1 MIQGRNLRIPIWLTT
16 LIVIILILLFSRV
29 IYDARERE
37 MVEQFNGQQT
47 AIARGIASGIEDLI
61 AGIEKS
67 IKTLSALREKKGRGF
82 TLYDVEDLKFFYWAL
97 EGKAE
102 FIARSDGSSLNTYPV
117 FFEEKIIKN
126 LKPLIREVSR
136 TGETYIGHLSPDQ
149 TGLPIGSLSEFVVI
163 AVPELDAAKNIS
175 GVLFAAV
182 SLSNIVQRY
191 IETTSYDASTSAW
204 IIDHNG
210 IIIHHPDIDLI
221 GKDASVIE
229 SRERKEASLSDL
241 MQKGNAGSGI
251 FNLLENGGVKRKIV
265 SYTPIYLNL
274 QKWAIAVCTPH
285 RAAIAHL
292 KMTFYM
298 IMIGA
303 FFLITTVAVGG
314 WFMVQA
320 SKKRIRLEEEL
331 KHLRD
336 KSGLQEKLAREKRLA
351 EGIIEGSPIPMF
363 VINRDH
369 RIIFWNRACADL
381 TGCKGEDMIGT
392 DTHYRPFYRD
402 KRPMIADLIVDLDTA
417 GLEHYYGKKR
427 VQQAAMI
434 EGAYEAYDFYENLG
448 GKRRHLYFL
457 AAPIYNESGE
467 TIAAIETLQDVSRER
482 QMELDLKEYAES
494 LRNELDANINLRK
507 GIEELYAYLQSIV
520 KSSPDKIYALDGNGI
535 INYVSRGFDDS
546 GFMNPAKGIHFTE
559 LVSPENRAVVLQKWE
574 EGMRGNFKPYELE
587 VKARD
592 GSKRNLL
599 ISVTPIK
606 GSDKY
611 IIVQRDITEFKN
623 LEKKFYESQQL
634 AAVGQLS
641 AGIAHEVRN
650 PLSSIK
656 MSLQILQKRLK
667 PEGNDLK
674 RFKIA
679 EKEVEHL
686 EKLVNDILIY
696 ARPAQPDLRAAD
708 INAFV
713 EHSVEMA
720 AKVMADKKITAEIE
734 CDPALST
741 LKFDAPKLGQALLN
755 LYLNA
760 IDAMSEGG
768 VLRVSTRA
776 KQDDHGKEVEIII
789 EDNGCGIDEKDIPYI
804 FNPFFTKKNHGTGL
818 GLSQVKR
825 IVELHQGTIELFSK
839 AGEGTRVVIT
849 LPVVNS
855 PEDLP
860 TDRPKDE
867 DGQQSG

>member
-1 MIQGRNLRIPIWLTT
+1 MIQGKNLRIPIWLTT
-16 LIVIILILLFSRV
+16 LIVIILILLFSRI
-29 IYDARERE
+29 IYDAREME
-37 MVEQFNGQQT
+37 MVEQFNGQQM
-47 AIARGIASGIEDLI
+47 AIAKGIASGIEDLI

-82 TLYDVEDLKFFYWAL
+82 TISDIEDLKFFYWAL

-102 FIARSDGSSLNTYPV
+102 FIARSDGSSLSTYPV

-126 LKPLIREVSR
+126 LKPLIMEVSR
-136 TGETYIGHLSPDQ
+136 TGETYIGHMSPDQ

-163 AVPELDAAKNIS
+163 ATPELDSAKNVS
-175 GVLFAAV
+175 GVLFAAI

-191 IETTSYDASTSAW
+191 IDTSRYNTSTSAW
-204 IIDHNG
+204 IIDQNG
-210 IIIHHPDIDLI
+210 IIIHHPDVYLI
-221 GKDASVIE
+221 GKNASVLE
-229 SRERKEASLSDL
+229 SRGRTKASLSDL
-241 MQKGNAGSGI
+241 MQKANTGSGI
-251 FNLLENGGVKRKIV
+251 FNLREDGGVKRKIV
-265 SYTPIYLNL
+265 SYAPVYLNL
-274 QKWAIAVCTPH
+274 QKWFIAVETPH
-285 RAAIAHL
+285 KAAIAHL
-292 KMTFYM
+292 KTTFYM

-303 FFLITTVAVGG
+303 FFLISAVAVGG

-331 KHLRD
+331 KHLREKD
-336 KSGLQEKLAREKRLA
+336 GLQERLAQEKRLV

-369 RIIFWNRACADL
+369 RIIFWNRACSDL
-381 TGCKGEDMIGT
+381 TGCKGADMIGT
-392 DTHYRPFYRD
+392 DTHYLPFYQE
-402 KRPMIADLIVDLDTA
+402 KRPMIADLIVDLDKV

-434 EGAYEAYDFYENLG
+434 EGAFEAYDFYENLG

-457 AAPIYNESGE
+457 AAPIHNENGE

-494 LRNELDANINLRK
+494 LRNELDVNINLRK

-520 KSSPDKIYALDGNGI
+520 KSSPDKIYALDSNGI
-535 INYVSRGFDDS
+535 INYVSHELDGPESMSRL
-546 GFMNPAKGIHFTE
+546 KGIHFTD
-559 LVSPENRAVVLQKWE
+559 LVSPENRAIVLKKWE
-574 EGMRGNFKPYELE
+574 EGRKGSFRPYELE
-587 VKARD
+587 AKARD

-599 ISVTPIK
+599 VSITPIK
-606 GSDKY
+606 GSDKF
-611 IIVQRDITEFKN
+611 IIVQRDITEFKE

-656 MSLQILQKRLK
+656 MSLHILEKRLK
-667 PEGNDLK
+667 PGGNDLK

-686 EKLVNDILIY
+686 EKLVSDILIY
-696 ARPAQPDLRAAD
+696 ARPDQPDLRATD

-713 EHSVEMA
+713 EHSIEMA
-720 AKVMADKKITAEIE
+720 EKIMADKKITVSVE

-760 IDAMSEGG
+760 IDAISEGG
-768 VLRVSTRA
+768 VLRVATKA
-776 KQDDHGKEVEIII
+776 KQGDNGKEVQIII

-804 FNPFFTKKNHGTGL
+804 FNPFFTKKSHGTGL

-825 IVELHQGTIELFSK
+825 IIALHQGTIEVFSK
-839 AGEGTRVVIT
+839 VGEGTRVVIT
-849 LPVVNS
+849 LPVVS
-855 PEDLP
+855 
-860 TDRPKDE
+860 
-867 DGQQSG
+867 